1 MRTTDQIR
9 RTLQKNC
16 QNFRPTLRRSQH
28 NAEKMKKYEI
38 TYFGPKGIRIIATLF
53 FASYD
58 EAERWAIQKH
68 QGEPRT
74 VVEIQEIKQ

>member
-1 MRTTDQIR
+1 V
-9 RTLQKNC
+9 
-16 QNFRPTLRRSQH
+16 
-28 NAEKMKKYEI
+28 KKYEI

-58 EAERWAIQKH
+58 EAEKWAIQKH

-74 VVEIQEIKQ
+74 VVEIEEVRI